1 MEKLGKNYPK
11 RNNFV
16 TSGYMIIDDMNDLLC
31 THLLNISVLELRE
44 LASGLNKMCHFSLRE
59 AFKNK
64 PKWLRSCV
72 SRAGGVNTK
81 STLSKSVDFQG

>member
-16 TSGYMIIDDMNDLLC
+16 TSGPIIIDYMNDLLC

-44 LASGLNKMCHFSLRE
+44 LASGFNNIFLINLFP
-59 AFKNK
+59 N
-64 PKWLRSCV
+64 
-72 SRAGGVNTK
+72 
-81 STLSKSVDFQG
+81 FQM